1 MNFDLSDDKGIIV
14 KSNRSE
20 SNIVIDFLIGNDLD
34 VVGIYF

>member
-1 MNFDLSDDKGIIV
+1 MNFDLRDEKGIIV
-14 KSNRSE
+14 KSNRNE